1 MNNELHLVLENGKV
15 FTGAAIGAVGEAIG
29 ELVFTTA
36 SAGYNDILTDPSY
49 CGQIVV
55 HTFPISGNYGVISEE
70 LSSDFSYLKAYI
82 VKDICDTPSNFKC
95 EGTLVD
101 YMKANGIIGLCGIDT
116 RELTKILRENGTMN
130 AKITYDISDIDSIL
144 KELKEF
150 KQSNLVE
157 KVNFKPKEV
166 LIPKDTKYR
175 VVLWDFGAKNSL
187 KSQLLD
193 CGYEVTVV
201 PFSTTAEEIIS
212 IKPDGVIISNGP
224 GNPEDNKTAIEEIK
238 KITDKKV
245 PVFGICLG
253 HQLLA
258 LARGAKTEKL
268 KYGHR
273 GTNQPTK
280 SSESGRVYMTQ
291 QNHGY
296 VVTADTI
303 SKDAKISFVNIN
315 DGSCEGID
323 YKDIPAMSVQF
334 YPDSCHG
341 PNNTSFLY
349 NKFESIMKGG
359 NN

>member
-1 MNNELHLVLENGKV
+1 MNNKSHLVLENGKV
-15 FTGAAIGAVGEAIG
+15 FTGTAIGAVGEAIG

-49 CGQIVV
+49 CGQLVV

-70 LSSDFSYLKAYI
+70 LASNSSYLKAYI
-82 VKDICDTPSNFKC
+82 VKDICNTPSNFRC
-95 EGTLVD
+95 EGSLVD
-101 YMKANGIIGLCGIDT
+101 YMKEKGIIGLCGIDT

-130 AKITYDISDIDSIL
+130 AKITSNISDIDSIK

-150 KQSNLVE
+150 KQANLVE
-157 KVNFKPKEV
+157 KIKFDSKEILNV
-166 LIPKDTKYR
+166 KDAKYR

-187 KSQLLD
+187 KTQLLD

-201 PFSTTAEEIIS
+201 PFNATAEEIIS

-238 KITDKKV
+238 KITYKKI

-258 LARGAKTEKL
+258 LAKGAKTEKL

-280 SSESGRVYMTQ
+280 SVESGRVYMTQ

-296 VVTADTI
+296 VVIKDTLP
-303 SKDAKISFVNIN
+303 DGAEISFVNIN

-334 YPDSCHG
+334 YPDSCSG

-349 NKFESIMKGG
+349 SKFENIMEGG

>member
-1 MNNELHLVLENGKV
+1 MNKKLHLVLENGKV
-15 FTGAAIGAVGEAIG
+15 FTGTAIGAVGEAIG

-55 HTFPISGNYGVISEE
+55 HTFPISGNYGIISEE
-70 LSSDFSYLKAYI
+70 LASNAAYLKAYV
-82 VKDICDTPSNFKC
+82 VKDICSTPSNFKC
-95 EGTLVD
+95 EGTLED
-101 YMKANGIIGLCGIDT
+101 FMKSNGVIGLCGIDT

-130 AKITYDISDIDSIL
+130 AKITSDISDVDSIIN
-144 KELKEF
+144 ELTNF
-150 KQSNLVE
+150 KQTNLVE
-157 KVNFKPKEV
+157 LLDSKSSEV
-166 LIPKDTKYR
+166 LKPNDTKYR

-187 KSQLLD
+187 KTQLLE

-201 PFSTTAEEIIS
+201 PHNTTAEEIIS

-224 GNPEDNKTAIEEIK
+224 GNPADNTSAIDEIK
-238 KITDKKV
+238 KVTDKKI

-280 SSESGRVYMTQ
+280 SSESGRVYMTH

-296 VVTADTI
+296 VVVKDSI
-303 SKDAKISFVNIN
+303 SKDAKISFININ

-323 YKDIPAMSVQF
+323 YTDIPAMSIQF
-334 YPDSCHG
+334 YPDSCSG